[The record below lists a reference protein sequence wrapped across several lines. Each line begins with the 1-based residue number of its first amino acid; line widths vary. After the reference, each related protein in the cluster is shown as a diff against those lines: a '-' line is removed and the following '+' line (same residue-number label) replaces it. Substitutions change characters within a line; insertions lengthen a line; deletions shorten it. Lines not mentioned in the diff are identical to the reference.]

1 MERFTK
7 GEKGFTLVELLIVVA
22 IIGILAA
29 IAIPQFT
36 KYKKNAAVAQC
47 NSDLKNYMSEAA
59 AVFALNGT
67 DNGTYELPGNRFW
80 DASIELELD
89 PANGNLTFKGG
100 ADSGQA
106 IADGDFSQTNF
117 REWHVYKGTDRGD
130 FQIRIDN
137 NQANCSVDTMRN

>member
-1 MERFTK
+1 MERFRNS
-7 GEKGFTLVELLIVVA
+7 EKGFTLVELLIVVA

-36 KYKKNAAVAQC
+36 KYRKNAAVAQC

-59 AVFALNGT
+59 AIFALNST
-67 DNGTYELPGNRFW
+67 SNGTYELPGNRFW
-80 DASIELELD
+80 DADVVLEVNA
-89 PANGNLTFKGG
+89 ANGNITFENT
-100 ADSGQA
+100 ANVLPNNY
-106 IADGDFSQTNF
+106 FTEENF
-117 REWHVYKGTDRGD
+117 PEWEKYKGSGKGD